1 MTPNPQKIT
10 FGEMRACGV
19 REVLVY
25 CRDHRCSH
33 GVGAVS
39 QSPGV
44 SRPRRGDWMAR
55 GSMRAGFKKAP
66 LLAARG
72 LPATR

>member
-25 CRDHRCSH
+25 CRDHRCSR

-39 QSPGV
+39 QSP
-44 SRPRRGDWMAR
+44 A
-55 GSMRAGFKKAP
+55 
-66 LLAARG
+66 
-72 LPATR
+72 